1 MHHWRVATDLL
12 IGPLEL
18 EFLVSARTA
27 VLATIADLGSPRL
40 VPICYV
46 VTPSAALVIYT
57 PVDEKPKQV
66 ADPHDLARVR
76 DIVRRPAVSLL
87 IDRWSEDW
95 TRLGWLRLS
104 GIATLVEPD
113 GETAAEHET
122 AVAALREKYPQYAT
136 HHLEDRP
143 MIRIRVERARSWG
156 NLSGRGPGPG

>member
-1 MHHWRVATDLL
+1 MHHSRVATDQI
-12 IGPLEL
+12 IGMIEL

-27 VLATIADLGSPRL
+27 VLATIGDRGSPRL

-46 VTPSAALVIYT
+46 VTPSPAAVIYT

-76 DIVRRPAVSLL
+76 DITRRPGVTLL

-95 TRLGWLRLS
+95 TRLGWLRLN
-104 GIATLVEPD
+104 G
-113 GETAAEHET
+113 TADLLEAEGGGAEHAT

-156 NLSGRGPGPG
+156 NLDSREPGRG